1 MFTFIFLSLL
11 FLTSP
16 ILSEDK
22 ATGIIKKLEST
33 LWGEKSSSGRIKII
47 IKKPRFKR
55 TMELESWENRKEKKT
70 FIRILKPDKDRGI
83 TFLKWKNELWQYLPS
98 IGKEIKVEGSLMQDS
113 WMGSDFSNDDLV
125 RSSSIT
131 EDYFQS
137 IQKEDKDIYEILLL
151 PRPGA
156 PVTWKKILYKI
167 RKSDLMPLR
176 QEFYDHR
183 ENLVR
188 IQKFS
193 SYKKMNGRL
202 IPSLM
207 QMESLKAN
215 GKEKSRTI
223 MILKDMK
230 FNQNIDSS
238 VFSKA
243 NLRK

>member
-1 MFTFIFLSLL
+1 
-11 FLTSP
+11 
-16 ILSEDK
+16 
-22 ATGIIKKLEST
+22 
-33 LWGEKSSSGRIKII
+33 
-47 IKKPRFKR
+47 
-55 TMELESWENRKEKKT
+55 MELESWENRKEKKT

-176 QEFYDHR
+176 QGVLR
-183 ENLVR
+183 S
-188 IQKFS
+188 Q
-193 SYKKMNGRL
+193 
-202 IPSLM
+202 
-207 QMESLKAN
+207 
-215 GKEKSRTI
+215 GKSG
-223 MILKDMK
+223 KD
-230 FNQNIDSS
+230 
-238 VFSKA
+238 SKIFF
-243 NLRK
+243 L